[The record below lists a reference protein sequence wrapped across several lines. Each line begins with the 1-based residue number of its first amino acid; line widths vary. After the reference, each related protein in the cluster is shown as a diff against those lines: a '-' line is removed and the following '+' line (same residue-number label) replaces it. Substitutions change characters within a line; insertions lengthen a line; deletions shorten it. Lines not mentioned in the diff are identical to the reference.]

1 MIRIRATLLLGGS
14 WNNGASDGL
23 FTFNVNNDAS
33 WSNSNL
39 GFRLA
44 DRYTARSWSCNAAP
58 PSAIY
63 LGVPSVPRMGKQGT
77 DAAPPTNAARREY
90 RRKDETIRWNL
101 GTDCRL

>member
-1 MIRIRATLLLGGS
+1 MIRIRATLYIGGC
-14 WNNGASDGL
+14 WRGGASGGL
-23 FTFNVNNDAS
+23 FTFGVGGGAS
-33 WSNSNL
+33 ASYSYI

-44 DRYTARSWSCNAAP
+44 DRYTARSWSCTAAP
-58 PSAIY
+58 SSAIY

-77 DAAPPTNAARREY
+77 DAAPPANAARREY

>member
-1 MIRIRATLLLGGS
+1 MIRIRATLYIGGS
-14 WNNGASDGL
+14 WYDGANDGL
-23 FTFNVNNDAS
+23 FAFDVGGGVS
-33 WSNSNL
+33 GSSSYV

-44 DRYTARSWSCNAAP
+44 DRYTARSWSCTAAP
-58 PSAIY
+58 SSAIY

-77 DAAPPTNAARREY
+77 DAAPPANAARREY

>member
-1 MIRIRATLLLGGS
+1 MIRIRATLYIGGS
-14 WNNGASDGL
+14 WNNGANDGL
-23 FTFNVNNDAS
+23 FAFNVNNGA
-33 WSNSNL
+33 SNSNSNI

-44 DRYTARSWSCNAAP
+44 DRYTARSWSRNTTP
-58 PSAIY
+58 SSAIY

-77 DAAPPTNAARREY
+77 DAAPPTNAARREH

>member
-1 MIRIRATLLLGGS
+1 MIRIRATLYIGGS

-23 FTFNVNNDAS
+23 FAFYVYYGAS
-33 WSNSNL
+33 DSYSDI

-44 DRYTARSWSCNAAP
+44 DRYTARSWSRNTAP
-58 PSAIY
+58 SSAIY

-77 DAAPPTNAARREY
+77 DAASPTNAARREY
-90 RRKDETIRWNL
+90 RGKDETIRWNL